1 MLRNQKKLLDMQ
13 GKGIIKFFLVALTVV
28 CFIQFLYVL
37 PTNRVENAADR
48 YAESIASQK
57 PEAER
62 RTAFKNARASY
73 LDSMSS
79 ETVFKIPLI
88 KSFTYQDLKNS
99 QLNFGL
105 DLKGGMSVL
114 LQVDLRDFIRALA
127 GSGVDQT
134 LEDALTKTATKQQSS
149 QADFINLF
157 AETWKEVA
165 PDRPLNSIFKRN
177 ESLSAQINASTS
189 DNEVT
194 RILRQKADETVDLTF
209 KLLKERIDKLGVVG
223 PNVSLDAGRDIILVE
238 LPGVDNPQRARTFLQ
253 AAAKLEFWNV
263 YRITDAGIQS
273 AFIEANEK
281 LKKMTPGELSQTSKT
296 EVSNDTIKSISA
308 DSNAVVRND
317 STQQLSSDSNAVA
330 QNTAQPQ
337 DTTTPSIDPAS
348 TQQGPLFDIFTLNDG
363 SFGLAPMGT
372 ADKNKRKIIT
382 EMLNQP
388 GIAEL
393 FPRDVMFL
401 WARKPAKSPDG
412 KEQLDIYELYAIKKE
427 PGKNTAPL
435 EGDHVTDSYASPDP
449 TTGELAISL
458 KMDQEGARIWGSMT
472 QKAATD
478 NNREIA
484 IVLDSTVVS
493 APRVINPILS
503 GDSQITGT
511 FTAQEAQDLANIL
524 QIGKLPAR
532 TQIIQ
537 ESLVGPSLGSE
548 NISTS
553 LNALLMG
560 FLLVLAFMIFYYGG
574 GGVISILVLFINVVF
589 IVGAVASFGT
599 VLTLPGIAG
608 IVLTIGMAVDANVI
622 IFERIREELRTGK
635 TLTAAIKEGYQHSY
649 SAIIDGNLTT
659 FLTAV
664 ILAVFGLG
672 PIKGFAVVLMIGI
685 ISTLFTA
692 VLVSRLIIDWWVGK
706 GKDLT
711 FWLPATKN
719 VLSNLNIDWMS
730 KRKSFYLVSITVTV
744 LGLISFFTRGFDL
757 GVDFR
762 GGYSMNVQFSQS
774 VDAQAIRNAL
784 NTPFQGEP
792 VVKAV
797 DTENT
802 YNIVTDYLVNDE
814 AEDAPDRVM
823 TALYEGLKPL
833 AGNATFEQFKD
844 PEATNTHVI
853 SFSKVGPT
861 VADDLRNSA
870 WKAIIFGLLTIFLYI
885 LIRFSK
891 WQYSLGAVIATAH
904 DALMV
909 VSVFSLFHGILPFT
923 MEVDQAFIAAILTI
937 IGYSVNDTVIVY
949 DRIREYFGL
958 YPDKAK
964 NEVINMAINSTMSRT
979 LITGLTTL
987 FTVLILWIVGSGSIK
1002 GFAFALVVGIV
1013 VGTYSSVFIASPV
1026 MSDLSKADIRIT
1038 NKPGSDKEKKSFGK
1052 RSAAKA

>member
-1 MLRNQKKLLDMQ
+1 MQ

-37 PTNRVENAADR
+37 PTNKVENAADR

-57 PEAER
+57 PEAEK

-114 LQVDLRDFIRALA
+114 LQVDLRDFIRTLA
-127 GSGVDQT
+127 GSGADQT
-134 LEDALTKTATKQQSS
+134 LEEVLAKTAAKQQSS
-149 QADFINLF
+149 QADFISLF

-189 DNEVT
+189 DSEVS

-281 LKKMTPGELSQTSKT
+281 LKKMESGEITQTPTP
-296 EVSNDTIKSISA
+296 EVVNDTTAASA
-308 DSNAVVRND
+308 DTS
-317 STQQLSSDSNAVA
+317 AVA
-330 QNTAQPQ
+330 QTATPPK
-337 DTTTPSIDPAS
+337 DTTTPSLDPTA

-372 ADKNKRKIIT
+372 ADKNKRKAIS
-382 EMLNQP
+382 EMLTRP

-401 WARKPAKSPDG
+401 WSRKPAKSPDG

-472 QKAATD
+472 QKAAAD

-537 ESLVGPSLGSE
+537 ESLVGPSLGAE
-548 NISTS
+548 NISKS
-553 LNALLMG
+553 LNALVAG

-589 IVGAVASFGT
+589 IVGAIASFGT

-622 IFERIREELRTGK
+622 IFERIREELRAGK
-635 TLTAAIKEGYQHSY
+635 TLAAAIKDGYLHSY
-649 SAIIDGNLTT
+649 SAIIDGNVTT

-692 VLVSRLIIDWWVGK
+692 VLVSRLIVEWWIGK

-711 FWLPATKN
+711 FWRPVTKN
-719 VLSNLNIDWMS
+719 VLANLNIDWMG
-730 KRKSFYLVSITVTV
+730 KRKTFYLVSAVITI
-744 LGLISFFTRGFDL
+744 LGIVSFFTRGFDL

-762 GGYSMNVQFSQS
+762 GGYSMNVQFSQP
-774 VDAQAIRNAL
+774 VDAQAIRDAL
-784 NTPFQGEP
+784 KTPFQGEP

-802 YNIVTDYLVNDE
+802 FNIVTDFLVNDDTE
-814 AEDAPDRVM
+814 NAPDRVI
-823 TALYEGLKPL
+823 TALYEGLKPMV
-833 AGNATFEQFKD
+833 ADATFDQFKD
-844 PEATNTHVI
+844 PDATSTHVI

-861 VADDLRNSA
+861 VADDLRESA
-870 WKAIIFGLLTIFLYI
+870 WEAIIFGLLTIFLYI
-885 LIRFSK
+885 LIRFSR

-958 YPDKAK
+958 YPEKSK

-1038 NKPGSDKEKKSFGK
+1038 NKPGGDKEKKSFGK

>member
-1 MLRNQKKLLDMQ
+1 MQ
-13 GKGIIKFFLVALTVV
+13 GKGIIKVFLVALVLV
-28 CFIQFLYVL
+28 SIVQFLYVL
-37 PTNRVENAADR
+37 PTNKVENAADR
-48 YAESIASQK
+48 YAETIASQA
-57 PEAER
+57 PENEKR
-62 RTAFKNARASY
+62 SAFKNARAAY

-79 ETVFKIPLI
+79 ETIFKIPLI
-88 KSFTYQDLKNS
+88 KSYTYQDLKNT

-127 GSGVDQT
+127 GSGTDQT
-134 LEDALTKTATKQQSS
+134 LEDVLAKTTQKQQAS
-149 QADFINLF
+149 QSDFISLF
-157 AETWKEVA
+157 AQTWQEVA
-165 PDRPLNSIFKRN
+165 PDRPLNTVFKRN
-177 ESLSAQINASTS
+177 ESLSSQINASTS
-189 DNEVT
+189 DAEVT
-194 RILRQKADETVDLTF
+194 RILRDKANETVDLTF

-223 PNVSLDAGRDIILVE
+223 PNVSLDAGRDVILVE
-238 LPGVDNPQRARTFLQ
+238 LPGVDNPKRARTFLQ

-263 YRITDAGIQS
+263 YRISDQGIQT

-281 LKKMTPGELSQTSKT
+281 LKKMESGEISQTPSVPSAV
-296 EVSNDTIKSISA
+296 ENDTTKQAA
-308 DSNAVVRND
+308 DSTVAAQPKPTD
-317 STQQLSSDSNAVA
+317 TSAVA
-330 QNTAQPQ
+330 QTTPK
-337 DTTTPSIDPAS
+337 DTTQPSLDPTA
-348 TQQGPLFDIFTLNDG
+348 TQTGPLFSAFTLNDG

-372 ADKNKRKIIT
+372 ADKNKRKAIT
-382 EMLNQP
+382 EMLNRT
-388 GIAEL
+388 GIKEL

-401 WARKPAKSPDG
+401 WARKPSKSPDG
-412 KEQLDIYELYAIKKE
+412 KEQLEIYELYAIKKE

-458 KMDQEGARIWGSMT
+458 KMDQEGARIWGAMT

-511 FTAQEAQDLANIL
+511 FTAQEAQDVANIL

-537 ESLVGPSLGSE
+537 ESLVGPSLGAE

-553 LNALLMG
+553 LRSLLAG

-574 GGVISILVLFINVVF
+574 AGVISIVVLFLNVLF
-589 IVGAVASFGT
+589 LVGAVASFGT

-622 IFERIREELRTGK
+622 IFERVREELRAGK
-635 TLTAAIKEGYQHSY
+635 TLSVAIKDGYKHSY
-649 SAIIDGNLTT
+649 SAILDGNITT

-692 VLVSRLIIDWWVGK
+692 VLVSRLVIDWWVGK

-711 FWLPATKN
+711 FWTPPTKN
-719 VLSNLNIDWMS
+719 ILAHLDVDWMS
-730 KRKSFYLVSITVTV
+730 KRKSFYMVSAALTII
-744 LGLISFFTRGFDL
+744 GLISFFTRGFDL

-762 GGYSMNVQFSQS
+762 GGYSMNVQFSQP
-774 VDAQAIRNAL
+774 VEAEAIRNAL
-784 NTPFQGEP
+784 TAPLERTP

-802 YNIVTDYLVNDE
+802 FNIVTDYLVNDE
-814 AEDAPDRVM
+814 AEDAPERVM
-823 TALYEGLKPL
+823 SAIHQGLGQL
-833 AGNATFEQFKD
+833 AGDATLDQFKD
-844 PEATNTHVI
+844 PDATVTHI
-853 SFSKVGPT
+853 NSFSKVGPT

-870 WKAIIFGLLTIFLYI
+870 AEAVFFGLLVIFLYI
-885 LIRFSK
+885 LVRFSR

-904 DALMV
+904 DAFMV
-909 VSVFSLFHGILPFT
+909 IAIFSLLHGLLPFP

-949 DRIREYFGL
+949 DRIRENFTL
-958 YPDKAK
+958 YPDKPK
-964 NEVINMAINSTMSRT
+964 NEIINMSINSTMSRT
-979 LITGLTTL
+979 IITALTTL
-987 FTVLILWIVGSGSIK
+987 FTVSILWLFGSGSIK
-1002 GFAFALVVGIV
+1002 GFAFALVIGVA
-1013 VGTYSSVFIASPV
+1013 VGTYSSVFIASPI
-1026 MSDLSKADIRIT
+1026 MADLSKGDNIRIT
-1038 NKPGSDKEKKSFGK
+1038 EKPEKEKKSSFGK

>member
-1 MLRNQKKLLDMQ
+1 MQ
-13 GKGIIKFFLVALTVV
+13 GKGIIKVFLVALTLVSI
-28 CFIQFLYVL
+28 IQFLYVL

-62 RTAFKNARASY
+62 RTALKNARASY

-79 ETVFKIPLI
+79 ETIFKLPLI
-88 KSFTYQDLKNS
+88 KSYTYQDLKNS

-127 GSGVDQT
+127 GTTNDQT
-134 LEDALTKTATKQQSS
+134 LEDVLAKTSTKQQSS
-149 QADFINLF
+149 QSDFITLF
-157 AETWKEVA
+157 AETWKEVS
-165 PDRPLNSIFKRN
+165 PERPMNSIFKRN
-177 ESLSAQINASTS
+177 ESLSSQINASTS
-189 DNEVT
+189 DAEVT
-194 RILRQKADETVDLTF
+194 RILRDKADETVDLTF

-223 PNVSLDAGRDIILVE
+223 PNVSLDEGRDIILVE

-263 YRITDAGIQS
+263 YRISDAGIQS
-273 AFIEANEK
+273 SFMAANEK
-281 LKKMTPGELSQTSKT
+281 LKKMASGEISQTST
-296 EVSNDTIKSISA
+296 PSVTNDTTG
-308 DSNAVVRND
+308 AVVD
-317 STQQLSSDSNAVA
+317 TGSVA
-330 QNTAQPQ
+330 QTTPAQ
-337 DTTTPSIDPAS
+337 DTTPSLDPTIA
-348 TQQGPLFDIFTLNDG
+348 QQGPLFDVFTLNDG

-372 ADKNKRKIIT
+372 ADRNKRKLISDMLTRQGII
-382 EMLNQP
+382 
-388 GIAEL
+388 EL
-393 FPRDVMFL
+393 FPRDVMFV
-401 WARKPAKSPDG
+401 WSRKPSKSPDG
-412 KEQLDIYELYAIKKE
+412 KEQLDVYELYAIKKE

-435 EGDHVTDSYASPDP
+435 EGDHVTESYASPDP

-503 GDSQITGT
+503 GDSQITGS

-537 ESLVGPSLGSE
+537 ESLVGPSLGAE
-548 NISTS
+548 NISKS
-553 LNALLMG
+553 LQALFVG

-574 GGVISILVLFINVVF
+574 AGVISIVVLLLNVVF

-622 IFERIREELRTGK
+622 IFERVREELRSGK
-635 TLTAAIKEGYQHSY
+635 TLLASIKDGYKHSY
-649 SAIIDGNLTT
+649 SAIIDGNVTT

-685 ISTLFTA
+685 LSTLFTA
-692 VLVSRLIIDWWVGK
+692 VLVSRLVIEWWTGK
-706 GKDLT
+706 GNDLT
-711 FWLPATKN
+711 FWRPPTRN
-719 VLSNLNIDWMS
+719 VLANLNIDWMS
-730 KRKSFYLVSITVTV
+730 KRKTFYVVSAAITIM
-744 LGLISFFTRGFDL
+744 GFISFFTRGFDL

-762 GGYSMNVQFSQS
+762 GGYSMNVQFSQP
-774 VDAQAIRNAL
+774 VNAEEVRNAL
-784 NTPFQGEP
+784 ATPFGKTP

-797 DTENT
+797 DTDNT
-802 YNIVTDYLVNDE
+802 YNIVTDFLVNDE
-814 AEDAPDRVM
+814 AEDAPERVM
-823 TALYEGLKPL
+823 SALHTGLGAL
-833 AGNATFEQFKD
+833 AGGATLDQFDDADAD
-844 PEATNTHVI
+844 PSITHVT

-861 VADDLRNSA
+861 VADDLRDSA
-870 WKAIIFGLLTIFLYI
+870 WKAIIFGLLVIFLYI

-891 WQYSLGAVIATAH
+891 WQYSLGAVIATSH

-909 VSVFSLFHGILPFT
+909 ISVFSLFHGILPFP

-958 YPDKAK
+958 YPDKPK

-987 FTVLILWIVGSGSIK
+987 FTVLVLWIVGSGSIK

-1038 NKPGSDKEKKSFGK
+1038 NKPEEKDKKAFGK